1 MSTTCR
7 LMPKLGTVPEEYITP
22 GNIDPN
28 QIDEWTEDEH
38 CLAEVQHEDIVNF
51 LFFSTSCCIFEEMKA
66 FKII

>member
-38 CLAEVQHEDIVNF
+38 CLAAVQHEDMI
-51 LFFSTSCCIFEEMKA
+51 
-66 FKII
+66 